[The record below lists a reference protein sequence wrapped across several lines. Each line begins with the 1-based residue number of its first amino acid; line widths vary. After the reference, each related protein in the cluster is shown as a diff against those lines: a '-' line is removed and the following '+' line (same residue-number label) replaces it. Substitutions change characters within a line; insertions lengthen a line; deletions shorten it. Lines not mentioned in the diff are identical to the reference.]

1 MIDADAGEK
10 TGEERVFQHV
20 QTGSHYRC
28 GSQPGTIIVTAVL
41 YH

>member
-10 TGEERVFQHV
+10 TGEEGVFQHV
-20 QTGSHYRC
+20 QVGRYS
-28 GSQPGTIIVTAVL
+28 TIIVTAVL